1 MGLPLVRKKMEETLK
16 LSTVEEALEEIRK
29 GKMIIVVDDPL
40 RENEGDLIQ
49 AGEFV
54 TAATVNFAAREGRGL
69 ICAAVDEAVAGRL
82 ELHEMAGE
90 NSSLH
95 CTRFTVSV
103 DALQGTTTGISAADR
118 AKTFAVLTDPH
129 SDPKQLGRPGHVF
142 PIVAKNGGVLRRTG
156 HTEASVDLCR
166 IAGLR
171 PVALMCEI
179 MADDGTMMR
188 LPQLRAFAEK
198 HGLKILAIEDLIR
211 YRRKKERFIEK
222 VTTVNFP
229 NAYGDFKLT
238 LYRDLVDNK
247 EHMAVTM
254 GEFDPATPV
263 LLRMHSECITGD
275 VFHSA
280 RCDCGEQKDAALKK
294 IAEEGRGALIYLR
307 QEGRGIGL
315 KHKIMAYELQD
326 QGLDTV
332 EANIRLGFQ
341 ADLRDYGAGAQIIKD
356 LGIRKIRLMTNNPKK
371 IVGLSGYDLE
381 IVERVPLETAPTR
394 NNQSYLETKRDK
406 MGHLILN
413 GNKDRK
419 E

>member
-1 MGLPLVRKKMEETLK
+1 MEETLK